1 MRSSRRYSCVGRV
14 DHMTM
19 SEMIIAATYNAV
31 TSRIEDC
38 AIAWRGVVLALLCAL
53 LLCAATSPA
62 FSQAGEAPAPPVKPP
77 PVATPQ
83 PPPKSTPKPQPAKA
97 SHPVVGAEAQSA
109 AACLAA
115 LAASGAKAESVAAPP
130 TPLPDCGIASPIRLN
145 AIALA
150 SGSAID
156 LPDKPIID
164 CAFARIFA
172 DYARDLIAP
181 LGASML
187 GSPVT
192 AIETGP
198 GYECRGRNR
207 VSGAKTSAH
216 GRGNAIDM
224 TSIAL
229 ADGRRI
235 AVERQKNA
243 TEILFVRS
251 MRIAACGWFVT
262 VLGPGSDAA
271 HANNM
276 HLDIE
281 RHGSSDRYRICD

>member
-1 MRSSRRYSCVGRV
+1 MGRFN
-14 DHMTM
+14 DMTM
-19 SEMIIAATYNAV
+19 SEMVIAV
-31 TSRIEDC
+31 TYDVLTRRIGDC
-38 AIAWRGVVLALLCAL
+38 TIASRGVVLTLLCL
-53 LLCAATSPA
+53 LSLCAATNPS
-62 FSQAGEAPAPPVKPP
+62 FSQTGEAPAPPVSPAP
-77 PVATPQ
+77 AATPQ
-83 PPPKSTPKPQPAKA
+83 PPPKSTPKPRPAKA
-97 SHPVVGAEAQSA
+97 PHPVVGAEAQSA

-115 LAASGAKAESVAAPP
+115 LTASGAKAESVPAPP
-130 TPLPDCGIASPIRLN
+130 ASLPDCGIASPIRLS
-145 AIALA
+145 AITLA
-150 SGSAID
+150 SGGTLD
-156 LPDKPIID
+156 LPDKPIIN
-164 CAFARIFA
+164 CPFARVFA
-172 DYARDLIAP
+172 DFARDLLAP

-216 GRGNAIDM
+216 GRGNALDM

-271 HANNM
+271 HATNM

-281 RHGSSDRYRICD
+281 QHGSSERYRICD